1 MYLSHI
7 KFHNTNRGFIEK
19 HTIAISGEVN
29 KMFRVK
35 ESDYFS
41 DVVIDL
47 RIAFTYDGNG
57 NKGTVP
63 FYACRICLAGTDIR
77 VGTISLRLNMNNNKE
92 FYYDGNIGYYI
103 REEFRGNEYAIRG
116 CNLAR
121 YIALIE
127 GMNELIISCDVEN
140 SSSIRV
146 IEKLGAEIFET
157 IDVPNEYLDEYDTCS
172 KRNRYKWNLIK
183 EK

>member
-1 MYLSHI
+1 
-7 KFHNTNRGFIEK
+7 
-19 HTIAISGEVN
+19 
-29 KMFRVK
+29 MFRIE

-41 DVVIDL
+41 DGVIDL
-47 RIAFTYDGNG
+47 RIVFTYDGNG

-63 FYACRICLAGTDIR
+63 FYACRICLAGTDIS
-77 VGTISLRLNMNNNKE
+77 VGTIALRLTMDNNKE
-92 FYYDGNIGYYI
+92 FYFDGNIGYSI
-103 REEFRGNEYAIRG
+103 REAFRGKEFAIRG

-121 YIALIE
+121 YMALIE

-157 IDVPNEYLDEYDTCS
+157 IDVPNEYLDEHDTSS
-172 KRNRYKWNLIK
+172 KRNRYKWNLTK